1 MCGYLHRITQHST
14 PAKPLCT
21 HARVHTRTQ
30 NEDKR
35 QTDRQAM
42 FPTVG
47 YLFPEGYSQLPAVA
61 SNEELEVCLCVC
73 VRARACICAFI
84 ES

>member
-1 MCGYLHRITQHST
+1 MGPSTRTSARCVAVTVVHDRVKLYRTQL
-14 PAKPLCT
+14 PCL
-21 HARVHTRTQ
+21 HTRSQ

-47 YLFPEGYSQLPAVA
+47 YLFPEGYGQLPTVA
-61 SNEELEVCLCVC
+61 SNEELEVG
-73 VRARACICAFI
+73 
-84 ES
+84 S